1 MLSTNKSRMHHE
13 EQQKLMCSESMVA
26 LQFLNFDFGPY
37 MHATA
42 SSNVSVA
49 AQTAPS
55 VWQVDC
61 IITAVEKRQVAQH
74 ISLTF
79 RG

>member
-1 MLSTNKSRMHHE
+1 
-13 EQQKLMCSESMVA
+13 
-26 LQFLNFDFGPY
+26 

-61 IITAVEKRQVAQH
+61 IITAVEKGQLAQH

-79 RG
+79 QG